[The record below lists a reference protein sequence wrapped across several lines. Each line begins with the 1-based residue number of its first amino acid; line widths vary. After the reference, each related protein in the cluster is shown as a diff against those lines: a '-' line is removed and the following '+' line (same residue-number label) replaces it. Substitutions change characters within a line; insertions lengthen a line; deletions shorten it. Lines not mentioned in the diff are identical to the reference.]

1 MKNLFKNRNFRYL
14 WFSQI
19 MSQITINVM
28 NFLVIVRVYEQTH
41 SPLAS
46 SGIWIA
52 YALPA
57 MLVGPIGAATVDI
70 VDRRRILVLATI
82 SQSVIILL
90 YSFTFGISLA
100 LSYVVVFLYS
110 LFNQF
115 YVPAESASLPFLV
128 PKRDLIEANSVFFLS
143 QQVSLL
149 VAFVVAGVVA
159 VTLGLQFAFIM
170 ASILLLFAC
179 FAAFHL
185 PKMEVTHIVF
195 KGTLPM
201 KVVGFLEQVLEGF
214 RFIFKN
220 TYIFLPFFFL
230 LSIWTLMGILT
241 VNLPLI
247 GEEIVKVSPSLAGI
261 AIVLPAAAGALTG
274 STLMSRYDQK
284 VLKRTIVQSSMLVLG
299 LVFLVVPFVVPLLN
313 FWAGRTLVV
322 AAFYLAGLGYVGTL
336 VPTLTYIQ
344 EVTPKDMTGRVLGYF
359 WFVSSIIGIL
369 PVLFSATITQ
379 FFGISTLLIL
389 FGGIA
394 LILHLAMRFVIP
406 RTAIKP
412 I

>member
-1 MKNLFKNRNFRYL
+1 MKNLFKNKSFRYL

-70 VDRRRILVLATI
+70 ADRRKILMLATV
-82 SQSVIILL
+82 SQSVIILV
-90 YSFTFGISLA
+90 YSFAFDISLV
-100 LSYVVVFLYS
+100 LSYVVVFFYS

-115 YVPAESASLPFLV
+115 YVPAESASLPYLV
-128 PKRDLIEANSVFFLS
+128 PKKELIEANSVFFLS

-149 VAFVVAGVVA
+149 VAFVVAGVIA
-159 VTLGLQFAFIM
+159 ETLGLRIAFILS
-170 ASILLLFAC
+170 SILLLLAC
-179 FAAFHL
+179 ISAFHL
-185 PKMEVTHIVF
+185 PRMEVTHIIF
-195 KGTLPM
+195 KGTFPA
-201 KVVGFLEQVLEGF
+201 KVLGFLEQVLEGF

-220 TYIFLPFFFL
+220 TYILLPFLFL

-247 GEEIVKVSPSLAGI
+247 GEQIVKVKPSLAGI
-261 AIVLPAAAGALTG
+261 AIVLPAAIGALTG
-274 STLMSRYDQK
+274 STLLSKYDQK
-284 VLKRTIVQSSMLVLG
+284 VLKRTIVQTSMLILG
-299 LVFLVVPFVVPLLN
+299 LVFLVVPLVVPLLN

-322 AAFYLAGLGYVGTL
+322 VAFYLAGLGYVGTL
-336 VPTLTYIQ
+336 VPSLTYIQ

-369 PVLFSATITQ
+369 PVIFSATITQ

-394 LILHLAMRFVIP
+394 LCLHLVMRFIIP